1 MCNLPLKL
9 SLIVCHLQAFLSG
22 SHSICGRE
30 SWLCLWNACTFP
42 PQLPPLLIFGCAA
55 VVSPPRGVQTAQ
67 QWRAQMSVMLWD
79 SPARSPK
86 VSLQLPSFPKPRTR
100 VVKELVCILGLQ
112 RETSTLTWA
121 KVAARKCTLSSD
133 PISKNCARKERLW
146 GSSLEW
152 WCSQVFTSPLC
163 DYPCGKYSC
172 RQIWHSLIK
181 MRKALMSTLL
191 REKQS

>member
-1 MCNLPLKL
+1 MPARFHHSSLL
-9 SLIVCHLQAFLSG
+9 SSSLDV
-22 SHSICGRE
+22 
-30 SWLCLWNACTFP
+30 
-42 PQLPPLLIFGCAA
+42 
-55 VVSPPRGVQTAQ
+55 Q
-67 QWRAQMSVMLWD
+67 QWFSHPKVFRLRSSEGHRWVLLWWD

-121 KVAARKCTLSSD
+121 KVAARKCTLSFD
-133 PISKNCARKERLW
+133 PFSKNCARKEMFW

-181 MRKALMSTLL
+181 MKKALMSTLL
-191 REKQS
+191 REEQS